1 MFRALFDRLFKRT
14 PTEDEFA
21 RTFIKAARTGGY
33 GEPLEYLA
41 DEFRLH
47 YGDSGYFNLHNAYRD
62 YLNADKS
69 RKADV
74 LNSYLRALIDT
85 RNTSAAQ
92 TLEQVRP
99 LLRPVIRNLAM
110 LEEIRL
116 HHVRSEG
123 WDSPCPLAWQ
133 PLSEDCATLLAVDH
147 PDTTST
153 QTMGPPKDWGIT
165 LEQALAIALDNLRD
179 ASPDAFEPILP
190 GLYQGAWKD
199 GYDTSRVL
207 LPDVLQRAPVL
218 GQPVFMMPSRDV
230 LMVTGDKDDE
240 GLRQM
245 VELSF
250 HALENGRAQSSQ
262 IYTYH
267 DRRIVPF
274 QVQDA
279 HLQARLGDLQR
290 LLRHGIYSSQKEF
303 LDKIHEAHPEDI
315 FVATHRLYSDADH
328 PGGSFSIAAWTEG
341 VFTSL
346 PKTDRVILVQPQA
359 NGSAHTR
366 VVAWH
371 EVESLLGDLLTK
383 DGELY
388 PPRFRTLGFPSAEQL
403 SRLTPMG
410 E

>member
-1 MFRALFDRLFKRT
+1 MFRALFDTLFKRT
-14 PTEDEFA
+14 PTEEGFA
-21 RTFIKAARTGGY
+21 RTFIKAARAGGY
-33 GEPLEYLA
+33 AEPLDYQA
-41 DEFRLH
+41 DDFRLR
-47 YGDSGYFNLHNAYRD
+47 YGAGSYFNLHNAYRD
-62 YLNADKS
+62 YLNADKG
-69 RKADV
+69 RKTEV
-74 LNSYLRALIDT
+74 LNSYLRGLIDS
-85 RNTSAAQ
+85 RNSTAAQ
-92 TLEQVRP
+92 PLEQVRP

-116 HHVRSEG
+116 HQVRNHG
-123 WDSPCPLAWQ
+123 WDSPCPMAWQ
-133 PLSEDCATLLAVDH
+133 PFCEDCVTLLAIDY

-153 QTMGPPKDWGIT
+153 QTAGPPQDWGIS

-179 ASPDAFEPILP
+179 ASPDAFEAILP

-207 LPDVLQRAPVL
+207 LPDVLQRLAL
-218 GQPVFMMPSRDV
+218 KGQPVFMMPSRDV
-230 LMVTGDKDDE
+230 LMVTGDKDADN
-240 GLRQM
+240 LRQM

-250 HALENGRAQSSQ
+250 HALEHGRAQSSQ

-290 LLRHGIYSSQKEF
+290 LLRHGIYSTQKEF

-315 FVATHRLYSDADH
+315 FVATHRLYSDAEN
-328 PGGSFSIAAWTEG
+328 GNSSFSIAAWTEG

-346 PKTDRVILVQPQA
+346 PQTDRVILVQPQA
-359 NGSAHTR
+359 DGSAQTQ

-371 EVESLLGDLLTK
+371 EVETLLGGLLSK

-403 SRLTPMG
+403 QQLTPMG
-410 E
+410 

>member
-1 MFRALFDRLFKRT
+1 MFKALFARLFNRT

-21 RTFIKAARTGGY
+21 QTFIKAARAGGY
-33 GEPLEYLA
+33 AEPLEYLA
-41 DEFRLH
+41 GEFRLR
-47 YGDSGYFNLHNAYRD
+47 YDESGYFNLHNAYRD
-62 YLNADKS
+62 YLNAEKS
-69 RKADV
+69 RRTEV
-74 LNSYLRALIDT
+74 LGSYLRALIDT
-85 RNTSAAQ
+85 RTTSVPQ

-110 LEEIRL
+110 LEEVRL

-133 PLSEDCATLLAVDH
+133 PFSEDCVTLLAVDY

-153 QTMGPPKDWGIT
+153 QTTGPHKDWGIS

-190 GLYQGAWKD
+190 GVYQGAWKD

-207 LPDVLQRAPVL
+207 LPDVLQRLPL
-218 GQPVFMMPSRDV
+218 KGQPVFMMPSRDV
-230 LMVTGDKDDE
+230 LMVTGDNDAE

-262 IYTYH
+262 IYTYQ
-267 DRRIVPF
+267 DRQIVPF

-279 HLQARLGDLQR
+279 NLQARLGDLQR

-303 LDKIHEAHPEDI
+303 LEQIHEAHPEDI
-315 FVATHRLYSDADH
+315 FIATHKLYGNGDH
-328 PGGSFSIAAWTEG
+328 HGSSFSIAAWTQG
-341 VFTSL
+341 VPTSL
-346 PKTDRVILVQPQA
+346 PKTDRVIFVQPQQDGTA
-359 NGSAHTR
+359 ITQ
-366 VVAWH
+366 VVAWP
-371 EVESLLGDLLTK
+371 EVESLLADLLAP
-383 DGELY
+383 DGDLY
-388 PPRFRTLGFPSAEQL
+388 PPRYRTLGFPGTEQL
-403 SRLTPMG
+403 ARMTPMD
-410 E
+410 